1 MNSKSNFL
9 EIFNKVKFRSLKH
22 SNYFEIYDELFQ
34 KYKGKKITFVEIGVT
49 NGGSLMMWREYFK
62 EANIIG
68 IDFNPSAKKWEEHGF
83 KIFIG
88 DQSDPKFWRDF
99 FSKVG
104 KIDILIDDGGHTN
117 QQQIS
122 TFHSCYENINDNGII
137 LFEDTHCSYLKEF
150 GNPSKYSFINF
161 CYYLVDIMNKKIIH
175 QKIPPYL
182 KRIYKIE
189 FYQSIVVFFFNKRK
203 AEASHAVDNKGE
215 IINAEDFRLKDT
227 KVFTLIDKIK
237 NKLRHSVN
245 IKIYN
250 LLKKIYPI
258 FKYFVFKLKNRK
270 NKIFFK

>member
-1 MNSKSNFL
+1 MNPKSNFF

-22 SNYFEIYDELFQ
+22 SNYFEIYDELFE
-34 KYKGKKITFVEIGVT
+34 KYREKKITFVEIGVT

-68 IDFNPSAKKWEEHGF
+68 IDFNPSAKKWEEYGF

-88 DQSDPKFWRDF
+88 DQSDPKFWTDF

-122 TFHSCYENINDNGII
+122 TFHSCYENINENGII
-137 LFEDTHCSYLKEF
+137 LFEDTHSSYLKEF
-150 GNPSKYSFINF
+150 GNPSKYSFMNF
-161 CYYLVDIMNKKIIH
+161 CYNLVDVMNKKIIH

-189 FYQSIVVFFFNKRK
+189 FYQSIVVFFFNKDK
-203 AEASHAVDNKGE
+203 AKASHAVDNKGE
-215 IINAEDFRLKDT
+215 VINAEDFRLKDT
-227 KVFTLIDKIK
+227 KVFTFIDKIK
-237 NKLRHSVN
+237 DKFRRSVN

-258 FKYFVFKLKNRK
+258 FKYLVFKLKNRK
-270 NKIFFK
+270 NKKFFK

>member
-1 MNSKSNFL
+1 MNPKSNFF

-22 SNYFEIYDELFQ
+22 SNYFEIYDELFE
-34 KYKGKKITFVEIGVT
+34 KYREKKITFVEIGVT

-68 IDFNPSAKKWEEHGF
+68 IDFNPSAKKWEEYGF

-88 DQSDPKFWRDF
+88 DQSDPKFWTDF

-122 TFHSCYENINDNGII
+122 TFHSCYENINENGII
-137 LFEDTHCSYLKEF
+137 LFEDTHSSYLKEF
-150 GNPSKYSFINF
+150 GNPSKYSFMNF
-161 CYYLVDIMNKKIIH
+161 CYNLVDVMNKKIIH

-189 FYQSIVVFFFNKRK
+189 FYQSIVVFFFNKDK
-203 AEASHAVDNKGE
+203 AKASHAVDNKGE
-215 IINAEDFRLKDT
+215 VINAEDFRLKDT
-227 KVFTLIDKIK
+227 KVFNFIDKIK
-237 NKLRHSVN
+237 DKFRRSVN

-258 FKYFVFKLKNRK
+258 FKYLVFKLKNRK
-270 NKIFFK
+270 NKKFFK

>member
-1 MNSKSNFL
+1 MNPKSNFF

-22 SNYFEIYDELFQ
+22 SNYFEIYDELFE
-34 KYKGKKITFVEIGVT
+34 KYKEKKITLVEIGVT

-68 IDFNPSAKKWEEHGF
+68 IDFNPSAKKWEEYGF

-88 DQSDPKFWRDF
+88 DQSDPKFWTDF

-122 TFHSCYENINDNGII
+122 TFHSCYENINENGII
-137 LFEDTHCSYLKEF
+137 LFEDTHSSYLKEF
-150 GNPSKYSFINF
+150 GNPSKYSFMNF
-161 CYYLVDIMNKKIIH
+161 CYNLVDVMNKKIIH

-189 FYQSIVVFFFNKRK
+189 FYQSIVVFFFNKDK
-203 AEASHAVDNKGE
+203 AKASHAVDNKGE
-215 IINAEDFRLKDT
+215 VINAEDFRLKDT
-227 KVFTLIDKIK
+227 KVFTFIDKIK
-237 NKLRHSVN
+237 DKFRRSVN

-258 FKYFVFKLKNRK
+258 FKYLVFKLKNRK
-270 NKIFFK
+270 NKKFFK

>member
-1 MNSKSNFL
+1 LNPKSNFF

-22 SNYFEIYDELFQ
+22 SNYFEIYDELFK
-34 KYKGKKITFVEIGVT
+34 KYREKKITFVEIGVT

-68 IDFNPSAKKWEEHGF
+68 IDFNPSAKKWEEYGF

-88 DQSDPKFWRDF
+88 DQSDPKFWTDF

-122 TFHSCYENINDNGII
+122 TFHSCYENINENGII
-137 LFEDTHCSYLKEF
+137 LFEDTHSSYLKEF
-150 GNPSKYSFINF
+150 GNPSKYSFMNF
-161 CYYLVDIMNKKIIH
+161 CYNLVDVMNKKIIH

-189 FYQSIVVFFFNKRK
+189 FYQSIVVFFFNKDRAK
-203 AEASHAVDNKGE
+203 ASHAVDNKGE
-215 IINAEDFRLKDT
+215 VINAEDFRLKDT
-227 KVFTLIDKIK
+227 KVFNFIDKIK
-237 NKLRHSVN
+237 DKFRRSVN

-258 FKYFVFKLKNRK
+258 FKYVVFKLKNRK
-270 NKIFFK
+270 NKKFFK

>member
-1 MNSKSNFL
+1 LNPKSNFF

-22 SNYFEIYDELFQ
+22 SNYFEIYDELFE
-34 KYKGKKITFVEIGVT
+34 KYREKKITFVEIGVT

-68 IDFNPSAKKWEEHGF
+68 IDFNPSAKKWEEYGF

-88 DQSDPKFWRDF
+88 DQSDPKFWTDF

-122 TFHSCYENINDNGII
+122 TFHSCYENINENGII
-137 LFEDTHCSYLKEF
+137 LFEDTHSSYLKEF
-150 GNPSKYSFINF
+150 GNPSKYSFMNF
-161 CYYLVDIMNKKIIH
+161 CYNLVDVMNKKIIH

-189 FYQSIVVFFFNKRK
+189 FYQSIVVFFFNKDK
-203 AEASHAVDNKGE
+203 AKASHAVDNKGE
-215 IINAEDFRLKDT
+215 VINAEDFRLKDT
-227 KVFTLIDKIK
+227 KVFNFIDKIK
-237 NKLRHSVN
+237 DKFRRSVN

-258 FKYFVFKLKNRK
+258 FKYLVFKLKNRK
-270 NKIFFK
+270 NKKFFK

>member
-1 MNSKSNFL
+1 LNPKSNFF

-22 SNYFEIYDELFQ
+22 SNYFEIYDELFE
-34 KYKGKKITFVEIGVT
+34 KYREKKITFVEIGVT

-68 IDFNPSAKKWEEHGF
+68 IDFNPSAKKWEEYGF

-88 DQSDPKFWRDF
+88 DQSDPKFWTDF

-122 TFHSCYENINDNGII
+122 TFHSCYENINENGII
-137 LFEDTHCSYLKEF
+137 LFEDTHSSYLKEF
-150 GNPSKYSFINF
+150 GNPSKYSFMNF
-161 CYYLVDIMNKKIIH
+161 CYNLVDVMNKKIIH

-189 FYQSIVVFFFNKRK
+189 FYQSIVVFFFNKDTAK
-203 AEASHAVDNKGE
+203 ASHAVDNKGE
-215 IINAEDFRLKDT
+215 VINAEDFRLKDT
-227 KVFTLIDKIK
+227 KVFNFIDKIK
-237 NKLRHSVN
+237 DKFRRSVN

-258 FKYFVFKLKNRK
+258 FKYLVFKLKNRK
-270 NKIFFK
+270 NKKFFK

>member
-1 MNSKSNFL
+1 MNPKSNFF

-22 SNYFEIYDELFQ
+22 SNYFEIYDELFE
-34 KYKGKKITFVEIGVT
+34 KYREKKITFVEIGVT

-68 IDFNPSAKKWEEHGF
+68 IDFNPSAKKWEEYGF

-88 DQSDPKFWRDF
+88 DQSDPKFWTDF

-122 TFHSCYENINDNGII
+122 TFHSCYENINENGII
-137 LFEDTHCSYLKEF
+137 LFEDTHSSYLKEF
-150 GNPSKYSFINF
+150 GNPSKYSFMNF
-161 CYYLVDIMNKKIIH
+161 CYNLVDVMNKKIIH

-189 FYQSIVVFFFNKRK
+189 FYQSIVVFFFNKDTAK
-203 AEASHAVDNKGE
+203 ASHAVDNKGE
-215 IINAEDFRLKDT
+215 VINAEDFRLKDT
-227 KVFTLIDKIK
+227 KVFNFIDKIK
-237 NKLRHSVN
+237 DKFRRSVN

-258 FKYFVFKLKNRK
+258 FKYLVFKLKNRK
-270 NKIFFK
+270 NKKFFK